1 MGLGWK
7 SLYKAPRLWALHA
20 VLIISWILLCDL
32 IWISVMDFLCHDKI
46 LKPMQ
51 SMWVSRNVSKSGAPA
66 NQTSNR
72 SFNLTAGPPSST
84 ASCSSLIIWS
94 LRRRALGKM
103 LWIVHLSFPPVILG
117 LEIFCS
123 LLVLSPRSLGT
134 QQGLSSSHVNPD
146 DFKMSTYVN
155 RFWLECDS
163 LLLWLAPLNSLFP
176 CLQLS
181 QCGLILWGVYKKS
194 PVSCHRL
201 LPRSAF
207 AFLRHCK
214 PSPSFAAPLCQQ
226 GKQTVRFVDK
236 RL

>member
-7 SLYKAPRLWALHA
+7 SLYKAPLLWALHA
-20 VLIISWILLCDL
+20 VLIISWIMLCDL

-103 LWIVHLSFPPVILG
+103 LWIVHLSFPPVIWG

-123 LLVLSPRSLGT
+123 LQVLSQRSLGT
-134 QQGLSSSHVNPD
+134 RQGLSSSHVNLNG
-146 DFKMSTYVN
+146 FRLCTYVN
-155 RFWLECDS
+155 GFWFECDS

-181 QCGLILWGVYKKS
+181 QCGLSFWGVYKKS
-194 PVSCHRL
+194 HQFPATDFSWDQLSLSAATANLLLRL
-201 LPRSAF
+201 LLLSAS
-207 AFLRHCK
+207 K
-214 PSPSFAAPLCQQ
+214 GS
-226 GKQTVRFVDK
+226 K
-236 RL
+236 R